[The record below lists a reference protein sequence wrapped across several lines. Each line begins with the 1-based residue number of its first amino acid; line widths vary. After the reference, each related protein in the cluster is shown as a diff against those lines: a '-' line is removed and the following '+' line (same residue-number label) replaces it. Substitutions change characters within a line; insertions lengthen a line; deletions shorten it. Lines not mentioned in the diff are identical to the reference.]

1 MGLICNNHVLIKLL
15 VHFKLN
21 ICSSIYVYTH
31 KYNKPYAEKTFMKPL
46 LLILSFTFLLAFS
59 SYAQTG
65 REVKGSVVDSTKL
78 SLPGSSVKLVS
89 NSGDSTI
96 AVADVAGKFS
106 FSNVKGNKLTLTI
119 SSIGFTAIKKHY
131 SLDAGTQPID
141 LGAIVLKAETNM
153 LNQVTIVG
161 VNPVV
166 LKEDTTEYKVSAYPV
181 RENAPVE
188 DVLKK
193 LPGVD
198 VDKDGNVTAQGKSV
212 TKVRVNGK
220 DFFGGDVKTA
230 TKNLPADVVES
241 IQVIDD
247 YGDQANLTGV
257 KTGEPDKIIN
267 ITIRKDKNYGYFGQ
281 ATAGDG
287 RDYLPKDQGVSN
299 ANRYVGTLNFFNF
312 NGNQQ
317 IAVLGSINNTNVNTF
332 SFGATTGGGGGGF
345 GGGGGGRGNALRGSS
360 GSTTT
365 ANGITNAHSI
375 GANFR
380 DQWGKTVSVYGSYSF
395 SDNTTNT
402 ISSSVQTNNFQTP
415 SVSTQNSNQT
425 DNPVNH
431 RFNFNI
437 EWKPDTINYLKVV
450 PNFAYSSTNTDAN
463 EAVSS
468 TIGGIQDQ
476 SYRSISHSDGT
487 TPNYG
492 INALYNH
499 RFNGHGRNLSINIS
513 ANTTKTTQ
521 FDNPTYQYDVGA
533 PQTAPA
539 NQQIFTDSRIT
550 TFGTT
555 VSYLEPVS
563 KRGYLEL
570 NYAFNRSSTTSD
582 KETDTL
588 SAANTFN
595 NYGLLSNN
603 YKYNFTT
610 NRVGLNYRFV
620 EKKYNLT
627 LGVGVQPASL
637 NGLNLKN
644 DSATHITT
652 FNVIPTARFSYNF
665 SRGKGINF
673 LYNGSSNQ
681 PTFSQLQPVID
692 FSNALYPVQGNPN
705 LKPEFAN
712 NFNLRYNNFSFQ
724 TGNIFFTN
732 FNFTATQN
740 KIVQNTITYPRK
752 FSKSALAAD
761 PSLKNL
767 QSTNLT
773 NYLNADGYYTGGANI
788 VYAKPWAERKFTLQ
802 FNGAFNY
809 TNNIAFSNTI
819 DSNNVAASSE
829 PLKNIAKNLN
839 FTPGLKFRVN
849 MVDIIDAEASS
860 SYGINKT
867 TNSIH
872 TPLIDGSSNF
882 RTLTLGLTGKNYFWK
897 DWTLSYDFTR
907 TVNYG
912 YDASLDVKNPNIL
925 NAYVER
931 RFLKDHRGTFRL
943 SAFDL
948 FNQNTGYTS
957 VVNGNITTQ
966 SSVNRLG
973 RYYLLTFTLR
983 LQKFA
988 GKAPAQDPGQRRF
1001 RDGGG
1006 PGGPGGGP
1014 GGGGPGGPGA
1024 F

>member
-1 MGLICNNHVLIKLL
+1 
-15 VHFKLN
+15 
-21 ICSSIYVYTH
+21 
-31 KYNKPYAEKTFMKPL
+31 MKAL
-46 LLILSFTFLLAFS
+46 LLILSFTFFLAFAS
-59 SYAQTG
+59 HAQTG
-65 REVKGSVVDSTKL
+65 REVKGTIVDSTKL

-89 NSGDSTI
+89 TSGDSTI
-96 AVADVAGKFS
+96 AIADINGKFS
-106 FSNVKGNKLTLTI
+106 FPVVKGNKLTLTI
-119 SSIGFTAIKKHY
+119 SSIGFTSIKKHY
-131 SLDAGTQPID
+131 TLDAGTQPVD
-141 LGAIVLKAETNM
+141 LGAIVMQAETNM

-257 KTGEPDKIIN
+257 KTGEPDKILN
-267 ITIRKDKNYGYFGQ
+267 ITIRKDKNHGYFGQ
-281 ATAGDG
+281 ATAADG
-287 RDYLPKDQGVSN
+287 NDYLPKDPGVSN
-299 ANRYVGTLNFFNF
+299 ANRYLGDLKFFNF
-312 NGNQQ
+312 NNDQQ
-317 IAVLGSINNTNVNTF
+317 IAVLGTINNTNVNTF
-332 SFGATTGGGGGGF
+332 TYGSPTSGGGGGF
-345 GGGGGGRGNALRGSS
+345 GGGGGGRGNALRGGSS
-360 GSTTT
+360 GSTTS
-365 ANGITNAHSI
+365 ANGITNAHNI
-375 GANFR
+375 GANYR

-395 SDNTTNT
+395 TDNTTHT
-402 ISSSVQTNNFQTP
+402 ISSSIQTNNFQTP
-415 SVSTQNSNQT
+415 SVSNQKSDQT
-425 DNPVNH
+425 DNPINH
-431 RFNFNI
+431 RFTFNV
-437 EWKPDTINYLKVV
+437 EWKPDTINYFKIT
-450 PNFAYSSTNTDAN
+450 PNFSYSSTNTNAN

-468 TIGGIQDQ
+468 TVGGLQDQ
-476 SYRSISHSDGT
+476 AYTSLSHSDGT
-487 TPNYG
+487 SPNYG
-492 INALYNH
+492 INVLYNH
-499 RFNGHGRNLSINIS
+499 RFNAHGRNFSINVS
-513 ANTTKTTQ
+513 ANSSKTTQ
-521 FDNPTYQYDVGA
+521 FDNPTYQYADGA
-533 PQTAPA
+533 PHTAPE
-539 NQQIFTDSRIT
+539 NQQIFTNSRVT
-550 TFGTT
+550 SVGTNM
-555 VSYLEPVS
+555 SYLEPIS
-563 KRGYLEL
+563 KNGYLEL
-570 NYAFNRSSTTSD
+570 NYAFNRSSTRSD

-595 NYGLLSNN
+595 NYDLLSNN

-610 NRVGLNYRFV
+610 NKVGLNYRFV
-620 EKKYNLT
+620 EKKYNFT
-627 LGVGVQPASL
+627 MGIGVQPATL

-644 DSATHITT
+644 DSATHVTT
-652 FNVIPTARFSYNF
+652 FNVVPTARFTYNF
-665 SRGKGINF
+665 SRGKGLNF
-673 LYNGSSNQ
+673 NYNGASNQ
-681 PTFSQLQPVID
+681 PSFSQLQPVID
-692 FSNALYPVQGNPN
+692 FSNALYPVKGNPN

-712 NFNLRYNNFSFQ
+712 NFTLRYNNFSFQ
-724 TGNIFFTN
+724 TGDIFFTN
-732 FNFTATQN
+732 LNFTATQN

-752 FSKSALAAD
+752 FSAAALAAD

-773 NYLNADGYYTGGANI
+773 TYLNADGYYTGGANI
-788 VYAKPWAERKFTLQ
+788 TYAKPWAERKFTLQ
-802 FNGAFNY
+802 FNGALSY
-809 TNNIAFSNTI
+809 TNNIAFSNSI
-819 DSNNVAASSE
+819 DSNNVAASATA
-829 PLKNIAKNLN
+829 LKNISKNLN

-849 MVDIIDAEASS
+849 IVDVIDAEASS

-867 TNSIH
+867 TNTVH
-872 TPLIDGSSNF
+872 TELIDGSSNF
-882 RTLTLGLTGKNYFWK
+882 RTLNMGLAGKNYFWK

-912 YDASLDVKNPNIL
+912 YASSLEIKNPNIL

-931 RFLKDHRGTFRL
+931 RFLKDHRATVRL
-943 SAFDL
+943 AAYDM

-966 SSVNRLG
+966 SNVNKLG
-973 RYYLLTFTLR
+973 RYYLLSFTLR

-988 GKAPAQDPGQRRF
+988 GKAPSQEPGQRRF
-1001 RDGGG
+1001 NRDGGG

>member
-1 MGLICNNHVLIKLL
+1 
-15 VHFKLN
+15 
-21 ICSSIYVYTH
+21 
-31 KYNKPYAEKTFMKPL
+31 MKPL
-46 LLILSFTFLLAFS
+46 LLILSFILLSAFG

-65 REVKGSVVDSTKL
+65 REVKGTVVDSTKL

-96 AVADVAGKFS
+96 AIADATGKFS
-106 FSNVKGNKLTLTI
+106 FPVVKGNKLTLTI
-119 SSIGFTAIKKHY
+119 TSIGFTAIKKHY
-131 SLDAGTQPID
+131 SLDAGTQPVD

-247 YGDQANLTGV
+247 YGDQANLTGI
-257 KTGEPDKIIN
+257 KTGEPDKILN
-267 ITIRKDKNYGYFGQ
+267 ITIRKDKNKGYFGQ

-287 RDYLPKDQGVSN
+287 EDYLPKDQGIAN
-299 ANRYVGTLNFFNF
+299 ANRYIGDLKFFNF
-312 NGNQQ
+312 NNDQQ
-317 IAVLGSINNTNVNTF
+317 IAVLGTINNTNVNTF
-332 SFGATTGGGGGGF
+332 TYGSATSGGGGGF

-360 GSTTT
+360 GSTTS

-380 DQWGKTVSVYGSYSF
+380 DQWGKNVSVYGSYSF
-395 SDNTTNT
+395 TDNTTNT
-402 ISSSVQTNNFQTP
+402 VSSSIQTNNFQTP
-415 SVSTQNSNQT
+415 SVSTQKSNQT
-425 DNPVNH
+425 DNPINH

-437 EWKPDTINYLKVV
+437 EWKPDTINYFKIV
-450 PNFAYSSTNTDAN
+450 PNFTYSSTNTDAN
-463 EAVSS
+463 ESVSS
-468 TIGGIQDQ
+468 TIGGLLDQ
-476 SYRSISHSDGT
+476 SYRSLSHSDGT
-487 TPNYG
+487 SPSYG
-492 INALYNH
+492 INVLYNH
-499 RFNGHGRNLSINIS
+499 RFNAHGRNLSININ
-513 ANTTKTTQ
+513 ANSSKTSQ
-521 FDNPTYQYDVGA
+521 FDNPTYQYDVGS

-539 NQQIFTDSRIT
+539 NQQIFTDSRVT
-550 TFGTT
+550 SVGTNL
-555 VSYLEPVS
+555 SYLEPIS

-595 NYGLLSNN
+595 NYALLSNN

-610 NRVGLNYRFV
+610 NRVGLNYRFI

-627 LGVGVQPASL
+627 LGVGVQPATL

-665 SRGKGINF
+665 SRGKGLNF

-681 PTFSQLQPVID
+681 PTFTQLQPVID

-712 NFNLRYNNFSFQ
+712 NFSLRYNNFSFQ

-732 FNFTATQN
+732 FNFTTTQN

-752 FSKSALAAD
+752 FSQAALAAD

-773 NYLNADGYYTGGANI
+773 NYMNADGYYSGTANV

-802 FNGAFNY
+802 FNGALNY
-809 TNNIAFSNTI
+809 TNGVAFSNTI
-819 DSNNVAASSE
+819 DSNNVAASAT

-849 MVDIIDAEASS
+849 IVDIIDAEASS

-872 TPLIDGSSNF
+872 TQLIDGSSNF
-882 RTLTLGLTGKNYFWK
+882 RTLTLGLSGKNYFWK

-912 YDASLDVKNPNIL
+912 YDASLDIKNPNIL

-931 RFLKDHRGTFRL
+931 RFLKDHRATIRL
-943 SAFDL
+943 AAYDL

-966 SSVNRLG
+966 STVNRLG
-973 RYYLLTFTLR
+973 RYYLLSFTFR

-988 GKAPAQDPGQRRF
+988 GKAPTQEPGQRRF
-1001 RDGGG
+1001 NRDGGG
-1006 PGGPGGGP
+1006 PGGPGGGGP
-1014 GGGGPGGPGA
+1014 GGGGPGGPGS

>member
-1 MGLICNNHVLIKLL
+1 
-15 VHFKLN
+15 
-21 ICSSIYVYTH
+21 
-31 KYNKPYAEKTFMKPL
+31 MKPL
-46 LLILSFTFLLAFS
+46 FLILSFTLLFAFG

-65 REVKGSVVDSTKL
+65 REVKGTVVDSTKL

-89 NSGDSTI
+89 NAGDSTI
-96 AVADVAGKFS
+96 AIADAAGKFS
-106 FSNVKGNKLTLTI
+106 FPVVKGNKLTLTI

-131 SLDAGTQPID
+131 SLDAGTQPVD
-141 LGAIVLKAETNM
+141 LGPIVLKTETNM

-161 VNPVV
+161 VNPVI

-247 YGDQANLTGV
+247 YGDQANLTGI
-257 KTGEPDKIIN
+257 KTGEPDKILN
-267 ITIRKDKNYGYFGQ
+267 ITIRKDKNHGYFGQ

-287 RDYLPKDQGVSN
+287 EDFLPKDPGVTN
-299 ANRYVGTLNFFNF
+299 ANRYIGDLKFFNF
-312 NGNQQ
+312 NNEQQ
-317 IAVLGSINNTNVNTF
+317 IAVLGTINNTNVNTF
-332 SFGATTGGGGGGF
+332 TYGSPSSGGGGGGGF

-360 GSTTT
+360 SSTTS
-365 ANGITNAHSI
+365 ANGITNAHAI

-380 DQWGKTVSVYGSYSF
+380 DQWGKTLSVYGSYSYT
-395 SDNTTNT
+395 DNTTNT
-402 ISSSVQTNNFQTP
+402 ISSSIQTNNVQSP
-415 SVSTQNSNQT
+415 SISTQKSDQT
-425 DNPVNH
+425 DNPINH
-431 RFNFNI
+431 RFNFNL

-450 PNFAYSSTNTDAN
+450 PNFTYSSTNTDAN
-463 EAVSS
+463 ESLS
-468 TIGGIQDQ
+468 TTIDGITHP
-476 SYRSISHSDGT
+476 SYTSLSHTDGT
-487 TPNYG
+487 TPSYG

-513 ANTTKTTQ
+513 ANTSKTSQ
-521 FDNPTYQYDVGA
+521 FDNPTYDYADGA
-533 PQTAPA
+533 PRQAPA
-539 NQQIFTDSRIT
+539 NQQTYTDSRVT
-550 TFGTT
+550 SFGTNI
-555 VSYLEPVS
+555 SYIEPLS

-570 NYAFNRSSTTSD
+570 NYAFNRSNTTSD
-582 KETDTL
+582 RETDTL
-588 SAANTFN
+588 STANT
-595 NYGLLSNN
+595 YDHYDRLSNN

-610 NRVGLNYRFV
+610 NRVGLNYRFI
-620 EKKYNLT
+620 EKKYNVT
-627 LGVGVQPASL
+627 VGIGVQPAAL

-644 DSATHITT
+644 DSATHVTT

-665 SRGKGINF
+665 SRGKALNF

-692 FSNALYPVQGNPN
+692 FTNALYPVQGNPN
-705 LKPEFAN
+705 LKPELAN
-712 NFNLRYNNFSFQ
+712 NFSLRYNNFSFQ

-740 KIVQNTITYPRK
+740 KIVQNTISYPRK
-752 FSKSALAAD
+752 FSKAVLAAD
-761 PSLKNL
+761 PSLK
-767 QSTNLT
+767 SFEGTNLT
-773 NYLNADGYYTGGANI
+773 NYLNADGYYSGTANV
-788 VYAKPWAERKFTLQ
+788 VYAKPWAQRKFTLQ
-802 FNGAFNY
+802 FNSALTY
-809 TNNIAFSNTI
+809 TNGVAFSNSI
-819 DSNNVAASSE
+819 DSNNVAASAA

-849 MVDIIDAEASS
+849 IVDVIDAEASS

-872 TPLIDGSSNF
+872 STLIDGSSNF
-882 RTLTLGLTGKNYFWK
+882 RTLNLGLAGKNYFWK

-912 YDASLDVKNPNIL
+912 YDPSLGIKNPNIL
-925 NAYVER
+925 NTYVER
-931 RFLKDHRGTFRL
+931 RFLKDHRATIRL
-943 SAFDL
+943 AAYDL

-966 SSVNRLG
+966 STVNRLG

-988 GKAPAQDPGQRRF
+988 GKAPDQQPGQRRF
-1001 RDGGG
+1001 NRDGGG

-1014 GGGGPGGPGA
+1014 GGGGPGGPGS